1 MIIIRNPYVQVLGGI
16 FWDIKANYE
25 APTQE
30 GRPGDIRLVLPYPKG
45 QPTFKDYVGQYREQ
59 YMDAMCTAT
68 NDSSYPWTQTDN
80 VLQST
85 NHNHNSSSTYKLTFK
100 KAGVLTFEYNV
111 SSEGSSDPL
120 TIKHNTTTLV
130 NKGGTGNSYTAQTIT
145 VAVNDTVEFTYKKD
159 YSVSSGQD
167 TAYIRDL
174 WLDPEDGIAD
184 IPGIPG
190 IPESV
195 YDEFNTV
202 WQEWRKGLPLPNL
215 SDVEHVS
222 INTNLLV
229 NDGNVFAENGI
240 FLFSALDGKLGTA
253 EAQLFNNRTV
263 GIDTYLSRS
272 VVNVDGLQLV
282 CDVYV
287 WDIKTK
293 TWVKVELQRLPMV
306 KVEHLNIAS
315 WVSNGVS
322 AGDIS
327 VWDALNI
334 SEATSTYHNTGN
346 HAFEEQFDILS
357 WISTGITATQLNVWT
372 QLNITDG
379 GTLTI
384 NNNPT
389 PF

>member
-16 FWDIKANYE
+16 FWDIKASYE

-45 QPTFKDYVGQYREQ
+45 QPTLQDYLNPYLDTIRTV
-59 YMDAMCTAT
+59 T
-68 NDSSYPWTQTDN
+68 NDPAYPWKQVDN

-85 NHNHNSSSTYKLTFK
+85 VHTGSKHGWYRLKFDV
-100 KAGVLTFEYNV
+100 AGTLTFEWNV
-111 SSEGSSDPL
+111 SSESADRL
-120 TIKHNTTTLV
+120 HITHNTTLLV
-130 NKGGTGNSYTAQTIT
+130 NQGGTNNTYKPLSITI
-145 VAVNDTVEFTYKKD
+145 AAGDTVEFKYIKD
-159 YSVSSGQD
+159 SSGNSGKD
-167 TAYIRDL
+167 TAYIKDL
-174 WLDPEDGIAD
+174 LFTPEG
-184 IPGIPG
+184 G
-190 IPESV
+190 IPESI
-195 YDEFNTV
+195 YNEFNAA
-202 WQEWRKGLPLPNL
+202 WKEWREGLPLPNL
-215 SDVEHVS
+215 SEVEQVS

-229 NDGNVFAENGI
+229 NDGNVFGENGI
-240 FLFSALDGKLGTA
+240 FLFSALDGMLGTA

-272 VVNVDGLQLV
+272 VVNIDGLQLV

-287 WDIKTK
+287 WDIKTHM
-293 TWVKVELQRLPMV
+293 WVRVELQRLPMV

-322 AGDIS
+322 AEGVS

-357 WISTGITATQLNVWT
+357 WISTGITATQLNVWA

-379 GTLTI
+379 GTITI

>member
-30 GRPGDIRLVLPYPKG
+30 GRPGDIRLVVPYPRG
-45 QPTFKDYVGQYREQ
+45 QPKLQDYLNSYLDTIRTV
-59 YMDAMCTAT
+59 T
-68 NDSSYPWTQTDN
+68 NDPAYPWKQVDN

-85 NHNHNSSSTYKLTFK
+85 VHTHSKHGWYRLKFDV
-100 KAGVLTFEYNV
+100 AGTLTFEYMV
-111 SSEGSSDPL
+111 SSESSDYL
-120 TIKHNTTTLV
+120 YISHNDTRLV
-130 NKGGTGNSYTAQTIT
+130 STSGTNNSYTAKTIT
-145 VAVNDTVEFTYKKD
+145 IAAGDTVEFKYSKD
-159 YSVSSGQD
+159 SSVNSGQD
-167 TAYIRDL
+167 TAYIKDL
-174 WLDPEDGIAD
+174 LFEPEG
-184 IPGIPG
+184 G
-190 IPESV
+190 IPESI
-195 YDEFNTV
+195 YNEFNAA
-202 WQEWRKGLPLPNL
+202 WQAWRDGLTLPDI
-215 SDVEHVS
+215 SDIEQVS

-229 NDGNVFAENGI
+229 NDGNVFGENGI
-240 FLFSALDGKLGTA
+240 FLFSALDGTLGEA

-272 VVNVDGLQLV
+272 VVNIGGMQLV

-287 WDIKTK
+287 WDIKTH
-293 TWVKVELQRLPMV
+293 TWVKAECQRLPMV

-315 WVSNGVS
+315 WVLNGVS
-322 AGDIS
+322 VEGFS
-327 VWDALNI
+327 VWDALSI

-357 WISTGITATQLNVWT
+357 WISNGITVTQLNVWT